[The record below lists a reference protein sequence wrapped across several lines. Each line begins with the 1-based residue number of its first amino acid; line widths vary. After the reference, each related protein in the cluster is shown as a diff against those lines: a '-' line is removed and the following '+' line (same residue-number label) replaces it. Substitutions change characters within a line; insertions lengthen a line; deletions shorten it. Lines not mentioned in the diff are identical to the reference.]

1 VRAGRQSCCLTARG
15 APYISAISRWVTL
28 LAMSGDN
35 AGIYFFGPPPS
46 FKQFA
51 AMAAEA
57 SVTEA
62 TDGEKSRVSIAWSDV
77 TIVVTIDP
85 RWNRTTQLRGIRT
98 WLLHFP
104 ESERQSLAVQQFLA
118 DLDRTTTC
126 YGCVISPSYDG
137 DGKVVRLLIAM
148 LEPTGG
154 FFFTHQSFYGS
165 SGERIAGIDGD
176 PGKLGGAR

>member
-1 VRAGRQSCCLTARG
+1 
-15 APYISAISRWVTL
+15 
-28 LAMSGDN
+28 MSGDN

-46 FKQFA
+46 SKQLA
-51 AMAAEA
+51 AMAADA
-57 SVTEA
+57 SVTESA
-62 TDGEKSRVSIAWSDV
+62 DGDKSRVSITWSDV

-85 RWNRTTQLRGIRT
+85 RWNRTTQLRGIRA

-104 ESERQSLAVQQFLA
+104 EDERQSPTVRKFLA

-126 YGCVISPSYDG
+126 YGCVIFPSYDG
-137 DGKVVRLLIAM
+137 DGKVVKFLIATI
-148 LEPTGG
+148 ESAGG

-176 PGKLGGAR
+176 PAMLGGAG